1 MMAEIME
8 WAAPIIVGL
17 ATGWALAQITPDW
30 LFDRLLGKR
39 GRDE

>member
-1 MMAEIME
+1 MIAEYLPMA
-8 WAAPIIVGL
+8 IVGL

-39 GRDE
+39 DRDE